1 MLTSK
6 KTIIKISHFADF
18 EQAINKIS
26 HFVDCEQIKKLT
38 AKRPWEK
45 PDAYAFFCF
54 GHPRFYECIGI
65 QFFSSLTCDLRNAMS
80 RQRSHTHMCLTA
92 HPATPEV
99 TYTHT
104 CDLRDI
110 MPRKKSLTIIV
121 VGSIYMLCSLRDTLI
136 NLLKNF
142 YLIISLLLLLLL
154 LLLFCTIY

>member
-80 RQRSHTHMCLTA
+80 RQRSHTHMCLTG
-92 HPATPEV
+92 HHATQEV
-99 TYTHT
+99 TYYYSS
-104 CDLRDI
+104 R
-110 MPRKKSLTIIV
+110 
-121 VGSIYMLCSLRDTLI
+121 
-136 NLLKNF
+136 F
-142 YLIISLLLLLLL
+142 YLYAMLAARYINQPLKKFLSYYFFIIIIIIIILHYILMESQAQ
-154 LLLFCTIY
+154 